1 MIMKNQLEVL
11 FYLDNNDVALIEVGQ
26 LPGSNLMNLYN
37 TCYWFIYNKA
47 TKSINRFKFK
57 TAGIKR
63 KDKRIKDGFLK
74 SNPATITNKYSIEI
88 DEHVFDF
95 TEQHP
100 EKLSVDT
107 KVTIEKYM
115 ANFV

>member
-26 LPGSNLMNLYN
+26 LPGSNLMSLYN

-47 TKSINRFKFK
+47 TKTINRFKFK

-74 SNPATITNKYSIEI
+74 NNPVATANKYSIEI
-88 DEHVFDF
+88 DKKVLDF
-95 TEQHP
+95 TEQQP
-100 EKLSVDT
+100 EKLSEDT
-107 KVTIEKYM
+107 KVTIEKYI

>member
-1 MIMKNQLEVL
+1 MKNQLEVL

-26 LPGSNLMNLYN
+26 LHGSNLMSLYN

-47 TKSINRFKFK
+47 TKTINRFKFK
-57 TAGIKR
+57 TAGLKR

-74 SNPATITNKYSIEI
+74 SNPIAVTDKYIIEI
-88 DEHVFDF
+88 DEQVLDF
-95 TEQHP
+95 TAQQP
-100 EKLSVDT
+100 DKLSEDT
-107 KVTIEKYM
+107 KITIEKYL